1 MEFYERV
8 SGARMHAAFYRPNE
22 LDWTGLNYQ
31 FFLDVVLFTRDCF
44 KSLTE
49 VFAVLTTNSIWK
61 SRLVGIGSINIY
73 DAVSYAAS
81 GPIVRSVGVRKD
93 MRLYKSETY
102 ASY

>member
-22 LDWTGLNYQ
+22 LDWTGLNHQ
-31 FFLDVVLFTRDCF
+31 FFLDVLIFSRDCF

-49 VFAVLTTNSIWK
+49 IFVVLSNNTIWK
-61 SRLVGIGSINIY
+61 TRLVAIGSLNY
-73 DAVSYAAS
+73 NDALSYSAT
-81 GPIVRSVGVRKD
+81 GPIIRSIGVRKD
-93 MRLYKSETY
+93 IRFYKSETY

>member
-22 LDWTGLNYQ
+22 VDWTGLNHQ
-31 FFLDVVLFTRDCF
+31 FFLDVVLFARDCF

-49 VFAVLTTNSIWK
+49 IFAALATNNIWK
-61 SRLVGIGSINIY
+61 TRLVGIGSLNVN
-73 DAVSYAAS
+73 DAYGYAAT
-81 GPIVRSVGVRKD
+81 GPVIRSIGIRKD